1 MLARIRKAKDDG
13 FTLIE
18 LLIVIIILGIL
29 AAIVVFAIGQTR
41 GDAVSSSCKTTVKQI
56 ALAAE
61 AVKTHEGAYGAAA
74 DLADP
79 TKGGLMKAAPPV
91 DNGNYTVSYANTATT
106 YTITTANDAGKTS
119 LATPGAFKDTDA
131 DSVLAAVCKG
141 A

>member
-1 MLARIRKAKDDG
+1 MLQNIRRRKREEG

-61 AVKTHEGAYGAAA
+61 ANKTHEGTYGSAA
-74 DLADP
+74 DLADK
-79 TKGGLMKAAPPV
+79 TKGGLLKAAPP
-91 DNGNYTVSYANTATT
+91 
-106 YTITTANDAGKTS
+106 ITTDNYK
-119 LATPGAFKDTDA
+119 
-131 DSVLAAVCKG
+131 V
-141 A
+141 